1 MIVSPLGPEVVDY
14 HVEKVKKE
22 DIVKYMDVLTLYGS
36 DFLKKE
42 LNQKLGIIGTI
53 GDIHMLVI
61 KDIELRDCSL
71 E

>member
-42 LNQKLGIIGTI
+42 LN
-53 GDIHMLVI
+53 
-61 KDIELRDCSL
+61 
-71 E
+71 